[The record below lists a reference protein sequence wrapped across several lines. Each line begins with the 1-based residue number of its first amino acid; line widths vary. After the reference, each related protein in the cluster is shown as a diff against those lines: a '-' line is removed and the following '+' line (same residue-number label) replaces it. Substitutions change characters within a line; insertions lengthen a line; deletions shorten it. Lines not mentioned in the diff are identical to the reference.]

1 MMTMRSVMK
10 RITNLGVIL
19 MMGAVMNANAGLF
32 GLGGTSWKEEVLLH
46 DGTKIIVERQMKR
59 GGRHEITSGP
69 PIKEHSISFA
79 LPGTS
84 KAITW
89 RDEYNEDVGS
99 ASLLLLAL
107 HIGNK
112 VPYLVAEPYG
122 CIAYNKYGRPNPPYV
137 IFKHDGKEWQR
148 IPLSELPMEFKTIN
162 LVIGPS
168 NEEKALERLGTVSIA
183 GVDAMNRDYR
193 QSQYRAILREPL
205 PQARIIEMCGDMV
218 QYRGHWVMRNSEP
231 AKWRIDRMLD
241 QKK

>member
-1 MMTMRSVMK
+1 MNGKAKLISVMAM
-10 RITNLGVIL
+10 IL
-19 MMGAVMNANAGLF
+19 AMGASMNAEAGLF

-46 DGTKIIVERQMKR
+46 DGTKIVVERQMKR

-79 LPGTS
+79 LPGTG
-84 KAITW
+84 KEITW
-89 RDEYNEDVGS
+89 RDEYSDDVGS

-107 HIGNK
+107 HIQNN

-122 CIAYNKYGRPNPPYV
+122 CLAYNKHGRPNPPYV

-148 IPLSELPMEFKTIN
+148 IPLSELPVEFKTVN

-183 GVDAMNRDYR
+183 GIEAMNRDYR
-193 QSQYRAILREPL
+193 QPEYRAIVREAL
-205 PQARIIEMCGDMV
+205 PEKRIIEMCGDMV
-218 QYRGHWVMRNSEP
+218 LYRGHWIMRNSQP

-241 QKK
+241 EKK